1 MSERGDE
8 GFTFVETLMALA
20 IILIMSA
27 GVGFTG
33 MKAIGRAR
41 VVACKTQI
49 SSFRIALET
58 YYLDCGAYPTEA
70 QGIRALWE
78 KPVISPVPESWAGPY
93 VDREPAGDPWGNEY
107 SYESP
112 GEHGL
117 PFAIMSYGADG
128 EREGDGDNED
138 ILSWK

>member
-1 MSERGDE
+1 MSEHKDE

-41 VVACKTQI
+41 AVACKTQI
-49 SSFRIALET
+49 SSLKIALES

-70 QGIRALWE
+70 QGLAALWE
-78 KPVISPVPESWAGPY
+78 KPTASPLPNSWSGPY
-93 VDREPAGDPWGNEY
+93 VDREPSGDPWGNDY
-107 SYESP
+107 SYEVP

-117 PFAIMSYGADG
+117 PFSIVSFGADG
-128 EREGDGDNED
+128 ERNGEGENED
-138 ILSWK
+138 IRSWK